1 MYQTYINPEG
11 TILKVCELSMLKE
24 INHFKCTFPWS
35 LTGVFAWACSG
46 TFQLQAWIA
55 LKLFFGVV
63 DVFWHWGPDQDPKI
77 IVLFG
82 DVAPGNAPIQLGTG
96 HNYRTINMQILHE
109 QHQHDNL
116 WKPVGINLSM
126 SSSAKKGIFG
136 KREDPG
142 CSTAHHICRATHKSM
157 SSAALPKCML
167 DFLTLSRE
175 MSPNI
180 SNNVPRF
187 DVPSDTQI
195 KSEHGIPS
203 QHRDPGRS
211 RRTPLIA
218 ANMPGLRTPTQ

>member
-63 DVFWHWGPDQDPKI
+63 DVFWHWGPDQDPKS

-96 HNYRTINMQILHE
+96 HNFRTINMQILHE
-109 QHQHDNL
+109 QHQHTQLRAWQPLEAGGNQFVHEQLCKEGHL
-116 WKPVGINLSM
+116 WQTWRPRLFHSPPYLPCYTQEYEQCSPAQVYVGLSDTLQGDV
-126 SSSAKKGIFG
+126 SK
-136 KREDPG
+136 
-142 CSTAHHICRATHKSM
+142 HIKQRATLRCSKRH
-157 SSAALPKCML
+157 
-167 DFLTLSRE
+167 
-175 MSPNI
+175 PNQEW
-180 SNNVPRF
+180 
-187 DVPSDTQI
+187 TW
-195 KSEHGIPS
+195 
-203 QHRDPGRS
+203 DPQ
-211 RRTPLIA
+211 
-218 ANMPGLRTPTQ
+218 PT